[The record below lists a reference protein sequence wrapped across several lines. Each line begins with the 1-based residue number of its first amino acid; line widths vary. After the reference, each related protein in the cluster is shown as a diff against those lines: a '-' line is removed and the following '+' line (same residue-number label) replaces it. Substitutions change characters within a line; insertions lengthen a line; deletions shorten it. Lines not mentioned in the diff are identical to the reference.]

1 MPAYSLASRQRR
13 RANRAADE
21 ADGSQAALS
30 PVHAQLMTMQR
41 QAGNKAVT
49 SLLGNEGPDTLAR
62 ASNIPLG
69 KLRAGRTAKEDLKR
83 LFVADTYS
91 KIISALKDF
100 QDTPEIATGVAV
112 VGLIDYWMSKY
123 GNETKPK
130 YRNRRATLED
140 VRATVWRD
148 VGKLRAQA
156 EYTKD
161 FTGGEGRWF
170 PLQAPS
176 PMTKMG
182 GHGLAKKLAQGQ
194 TSTFEGTGDEALELV
209 KKYKLTE
216 AEITA
221 IRTYTMSDYK
231 YINPST
237 ASNVGWL
244 RGNMAK
250 AGSAFN
256 AAAGEKALLSE
267 GRMQAGMMVDA
278 VSKLPLWSGT
288 LYRGER
294 VSAKQFNERYAG
306 KSEYPQNTFG
316 SASKNFSTAQKF
328 ANGEGDDTP
337 GTDQDISVF
346 IYYHV
351 TNGRDISKL
360 SAVGSEGEVS
370 ILPGTRFK
378 VDQMDRLPS
387 GPTGNKDVP
396 AKTWYVII
404 LTQQSA
410 PGHARGGRA
419 RSSKAG

>member
-1 MPAYSLASRQRR
+1 VS
-13 RANRAADE
+13 
-21 ADGSQAALS
+21 
-30 PVHAQLMTMQR
+30 
-41 QAGNKAVT
+41 
-49 SLLGNEGPDTLAR
+49 SLLGSEGPDALAR
-62 ASNIPLG
+62 ASNIPIA
-69 KLRAGRTAKEDLKR
+69 KLRAGRTAKEEFKS
-83 LFVADTYS
+83 LFVNDTYS
-91 KIISALKDF
+91 KIMKALKDF
-100 QDTPEIATGVAV
+100 QDTPDIPTGVAV
-112 VGLIDYWMSKY
+112 IGLIDHWRSKY
-123 GNETKPK
+123 GNEKKPK
-130 YRNRRATLED
+130 YRNRLATLED

-182 GHGLAKKLAQGQ
+182 GHGLAKKLAQGE
-194 TSTFEGTGDEALELV
+194 TGTFEGTDQAALEIV
-209 KKYKLTE
+209 QKYKLTE

-221 IRTYTMSDYK
+221 IRTYTMADYK
-231 YINPST
+231 YINPAT
-237 ASNVGWL
+237 ASNIGWL
-244 RGNMAK
+244 QNNMRK
-250 AGSAFN
+250 AGGVFN

-378 VDQMDRLPS
+378 VDHMDRLPS